1 MARRWGQIS
10 HLHATSRM
18 QSMRA
23 HSLWSRVVSADRS
36 SRCSYRP
43 VQLQDRHASL
53 PTPAQTTRMA
63 APSRKKIPEHYDHS
77 ARDGLGSVPSRGSG
91 TQPKPTRTPA
101 LHQHTSHHTDT
112 HAQHTHQTH
121 ARHDHQIPNQPQKS
135 QTPNQPT
142 TKPKPTTNP
151 NKPTNP
157 QQKPTTNPNKS
168 QRTQQNPP
176 PPPKHK
182 NISTRV
188 RISREK
194 GEEKRGKEGE
204 ENRKGKRKRRRERE
218 KYQHTGSNRGLHT
231 VPDDNAALLQLSS
244 GHVLTHPF
252 TTHPPA
258 R

>member
-1 MARRWGQIS
+1 MPKE
-10 HLHATSRM
+10 
-18 QSMRA
+18 
-23 HSLWSRVVSADRS
+23 SL
-36 SRCSYRP
+36 
-43 VQLQDRHASL
+43 
-53 PTPAQTTRMA
+53 
-63 APSRKKIPEHYDHS
+63 EHHDHS
-77 ARDGLGSVPSRGSG
+77 ARDGLGSVPSWGSG
-91 TQPKPTRTPA
+91 TQPKPTRTPAA

-204 ENRKGKRKRRRERE
+204 ENRKGKRKRIRE
-218 KYQHTGSNRGLHT
+218 KRKISAHGFEPRTFCMLSRRDNQLHHADRYAPRHGFA
-231 VPDDNAALLQLSS
+231 VII
-244 GHVLTHPF
+244 V
-252 TTHPPA
+252 
-258 R
+258 

>member
-63 APSRKKIPEHYDHS
+63 APSPKEIPEHHDHS
-77 ARDGLGSVPSRGSG
+77 ARDGLGSVPSG

-157 QQKPTTNPNKS
+157 QQKPTQTPTKANAPNK
-168 QRTQQNPP
+168 THHHHQNT
-176 PPPKHK
+176 K
-182 NISTRV
+182 ISAHGFGSAGKRERKRGERKEKKTG
-188 RISREK
+188 REK
-194 GEEKRGKEGE
+194 GREEE
-204 ENRKGKRKRRRERE
+204 RKE
-218 KYQHTGSNRGLHT
+218 KYQHTGSNRG
-231 VPDDNAALLQLSS
+231 PSAC
-244 GHVLTHPF
+244 
-252 TTHPPA
+252 
-258 R
+258 